1 MLDPKFLEFLNE
13 KYGITFNNK
22 KLIERAMTHSSFDNE
37 HKELRIGDYERLEF
51 LGDAVLEI
59 NISKYL
65 FEKFPELPEGKLT
78 RLRSDIVRT
87 DSFARFA
94 KEVQIDKYLLIGK
107 GEEKQG
113 ARQRHTLLEDIFE
126 AFNGALYLDQG
137 NDVVNKFLEVVVYPH
152 IDSGEFS
159 EDTDFKTHL
168 QEKVQQSGEV
178 DIEYVVID
186 EEGPDHDKKF
196 EVELVVDGQVMSKG
210 FGYSKKHAEQM
221 AAKKALEELR

>member
-1 MLDPKFLEFLNE
+1 MLDQKFLDYLQQNYE
-13 KYGITFNNK
+13 ITFNNR
-22 KLIERAMTHSSFDNE
+22 KLVERAMTHSSFDNE
-37 HKELRIGDYERLEF
+37 HKELGIGNYERLEF

-59 NISKYL
+59 NISRYL
-65 FEKFPELPEGKLT
+65 FEKYPQLPEGKLT

-94 KEVQIDKYLLIGK
+94 KEIQIDKYLLIGK

-137 NDVVNKFLEVVVYPH
+137 NTKVEEFLESVVYPH

-168 QEKVQQSGEV
+168 QEKLQQSGEV
-178 DIEYVVID
+178 EIDYKVID

-196 EVELVVDGQVMSKG
+196 EIELIVNGDVLSKG

-221 AAKKALEELR
+221 AAKEALQQLK

>member
-1 MLDPKFLEFLNE
+1 MLDQKFLDYLE
-13 KYGITFNNK
+13 KNYGITFNNK

-37 HKELRIGDYERLEF
+37 HKELGIGNYERLEF

-59 NISKYL
+59 NISRYL
-65 FEKFPELPEGKLT
+65 FEKYPQLPEGKLT

-87 DSFARFA
+87 DSFAKFS
-94 KEVQIDKYLLIGK
+94 KQIQIDKYLLIGK

-137 NDVVNKFLEVVVYPH
+137 NQAVEEFLESVVYPH

-168 QEKVQQSGEV
+168 QEKLQQSGEV
-178 DIEYVVID
+178 EIDYKVID

-196 EVELVVDGQVMSKG
+196 EIELIVNDKILSKG

-221 AAKKALEELR
+221 AAKQALEEL

>member
-1 MLDPKFLEFLNE
+1 MLDPKFFEFIKE
-13 KYGITFNNK
+13 EFGITFNDK
-22 KLIERAMTHSSFDNE
+22 KLVERAMTHSSYDNE
-37 HKELRIGDYERLEF
+37 HRDLNIGDYERLEF

-59 NISKYL
+59 NISEYL
-65 FEKFPELPEGKLT
+65 FTHFPELPEGKLT

-94 KEVQIDKYLLIGK
+94 KQVQIDKYLQIGR

-137 NDVVNKFLEVVVYPH
+137 NEVVEQFLTQVVYPH
-152 IDSGEFS
+152 IASGEFS

-168 QEKVQQSGEV
+168 QEKLQKSGEV
-178 DIEYVVID
+178 DINYRVID
-186 EEGPDHDKKF
+186 EEGPDHDKQF
-196 EVELVVDGQVMSKG
+196 EIELVVNNKVLSKG
-210 FGYSKKHAEQM
+210 YGYSKKHAEQM
-221 AAKKALEELR
+221 AAKRALDEL

>member
-1 MLDPKFLEFLNE
+1 MLDPKFLEFLDENYRI
-13 KYGITFNNK
+13 KFDNK
-22 KLIERAMTHSSFDNE
+22 RLVERAMTHSSFDNE
-37 HKELRIGDYERLEF
+37 HKELGIGDYERLEF

-59 NISKYL
+59 NISRYL
-65 FEKFPELPEGKLT
+65 FEKYPDLPEGKLT

-94 KEVQIDKYLLIGK
+94 KEINIDKYLLVGK

-137 NDVVNKFLEVVVYPH
+137 NKVVDDFLKKVVYPH

-168 QEKVQQSGEV
+168 QERLQQSGEV
-178 DIEYVVID
+178 EIDYKVID

-196 EVELVVDGQVMSKG
+196 KVELIANGKILSKG
-210 FGYSKKHAEQM
+210 LGYSKKHAEQM
-221 AAKKALEELR
+221 AAKRALEEL

>member
-1 MLDPKFLEFLNE
+1 MLDQKFLDYLQQNYE
-13 KYGITFNNK
+13 ITFNNR
-22 KLIERAMTHSSFDNE
+22 KLVERAMTHSSFDNE
-37 HKELRIGDYERLEF
+37 HKELGIGNYERLEF

-59 NISKYL
+59 NISRYL
-65 FEKFPELPEGKLT
+65 FEKYPQLPEGKLT

-94 KEVQIDKYLLIGK
+94 KEIQIDKYLLIGK

-137 NDVVNKFLEVVVYPH
+137 NTKVEEFLESVVYPH

-168 QEKVQQSGEV
+168 QERLQQSGEV
-178 DIEYVVID
+178 EIDYKVID

-196 EVELVVDGQVMSKG
+196 EIELIVNDKILSKG
-210 FGYSKKHAEQM
+210 FGFSKKHAEQM
-221 AAKKALEELR
+221 AAKEALEQLK

>member
-1 MLDPKFLEFLNE
+1 MLDPKFLNYLSEN
-13 KYGITFNNK
+13 YGITFNDK
-22 KLIERAMTHSSFDNE
+22 KLVERAMTHSSFDNE
-37 HKELRIGDYERLEF
+37 HKELGIGDYERLEF

-65 FEKFPELPEGKLT
+65 FEKFPQLPEGKLT

-94 KEVQIDKYLLIGK
+94 KEIQIDKYLLIGK

-137 NDVVNKFLEVVVYPH
+137 NETVDKFLQRVVYPH

-159 EDTDFKTHL
+159 EDTDFKTHI
-168 QEKVQQSGEV
+168 QERLQQSGEV
-178 DIEYVVID
+178 EIDYEVID

-196 EVELVVDGQVMSKG
+196 EVELLVNGKFLSKG

-221 AAKKALEELR
+221 AAKKALEEL